1 MNKQSQE
8 QPANEAN
15 YTWSERNPIKS
26 VALKSLAAGGSV
38 AAISAM
44 IADVLEAKRQRDE
57 EKKRKNR
64 GISEDTVV
72 LRIRKPGTEKAA
84 QACEGS
90 CKCNPAECDGEKV
103 VGEECRVVP
112 KVEPT
117 SEEREIS
124 YQGQDSQPRT
134 KDGKYSTLGKV
145 AAGDY
150 NPNLLSWQDLLRM
163 VGNGEN
169 PRAKYTWGQTLGAG
183 MQIAA
188 VPVFG
193 TLGYFAVDAL
203 HQKLEANRLKKQ
215 LAAAQQ
221 EYVDLL
227 DGKKVKTAE
236 AFGKAFL
243 FDVPMSK
250 EANAVGDWIGRRA
263 RDAED
268 IVRGANDTGKASLSS
283 IIAAMLLTGG
293 TSAWLTHKVLAS
305 KFDKKDEEEE
315 PNKVTKVMF
324 KEFSDKSDPGFKLPK
339 LMFKAAEGE
348 EFEITPEQFLCTV
361 EVLRDCIRDSE
372 PATEKTAGAFGD
384 WLGRKTQ
391 RAKQVVSNVGQA
403 VQEGAIKATA
413 PLVSRMVPWD
423 DVLRNY
429 AMGDGEVNMPGWA
442 KDTMMK
448 YMKEDPRG
456 WFESLG
462 KEQNADVRQALLDRH
477 FKNNGGFMSTLYN
490 MPVIGGLFK
499 NFLFNT
505 QWGRR
510 IMARHSLMN
519 QGMTQEQA
527 DAFMSDYDFSG
538 NRWARNGQQQ
548 ASSPAPDK
556 PVAKAK
562 PPAVP
567 SKPAPAKPAA
577 PAPAPVPAKAAATA
591 PAKPAAPA
599 PYVPDPN
606 MP

>member
-90 CKCNPAECDGEKV
+90 CECNPAECDGEKV

-324 KEFSDKSDPGFKLPK
+324 KEFSDKSDPGFRLPK
-339 LMFKAAEGE
+339 LMFKSAEGE

-384 WLGRKTQ
+384 WLGGK
-391 RAKQVVSNVGQA
+391 VQA
-403 VQEGAIKATA
+403 AQEGAIKATA

-510 IMARHSLMN
+510 IMARRSLMN

-527 DAFMSDYDFSG
+527 DAFMSNYDFSG
-538 NRWARNGQQQ
+538 KGWTRNGQQQ
-548 ASSPAPDK
+548 ASSTAPDK
-556 PVAKAK
+556 PVAGAK

-567 SKPAPAKPAA
+567 SRPAPAKPAA
-577 PAPAPVPAKAAATA
+577 PAPAPAPAKPAATA
-591 PAKPAAPA
+591 PAGPAAPA